1 MFRALLIVVVC
12 ALVSFSDAN
21 DEESGTLNLGD
32 VLLKE
37 ELVNVP
43 YQLWS
48 IVRKDV
54 EYEGVIIF
62 NIKSWDCINY
72 NFLFSLYP

>member
-1 MFRALLIVVVC
+1 MFRAVLIVIVC

-32 VLLKE
+32 ALLKE

-43 YQLWS
+43 YQFMS

-62 NIKSWDCINY
+62 NYKI
-72 NFLFSLYP
+72 LRLH

>member
-12 ALVSFSDAN
+12 ALVSFSDAS
-21 DEESGTLNLGD
+21 DDQSGTLNLGD
-32 VLLKE
+32 ALLKE

-62 NIKSWDCINY
+62 NIKS
-72 NFLFSLYP
+72 